1 MIKTKPSHMQGVLKK
16 FILFLCHET
25 LCLKTCS
32 NIRTNTLVHCCVC
45 ALPRKAL
52 SSRSWP
58 SGKQGL
64 IFFAEHLAKGRVGL
78 LLARSTLQV
87 TLRKQVVITIHFGK
101 LQLKNNQPSLPS
113 GSLFGV
119 RSQADLECPCFVYLY
134 SQTLSI
140 LQLSE
145 TFTPAEMKSVFTGVG
160 WTRLLRR
167 YTEPS
172 KGKCKK
178 GQQIT

>member
-1 MIKTKPSHMQGVLKK
+1 MPRNTSAWKHALTYEPTHWFTAVFVLSPGK
-16 FILFLCHET
+16 
-25 LCLKTCS
+25 
-32 NIRTNTLVHCCVC
+32 
-45 ALPRKAL
+45 L
-52 SSRSWP
+52 SPPGHGQVGNR
-58 SGKQGL
+58 L
-64 IFFAEHLAKGRVGL
+64 IFFAEHLAKGWVGL
-78 LLARSTLQV
+78 LLACSTLQV

-134 SQTLSI
+134 SQTLPI
-140 LQLSE
+140 FQPSE

-172 KGKCKK
+172 KGRCKK
-178 GQQIT
+178 G